1 MPLNVVQDR
10 VNSLLEERKVTT
22 VGGFVPLPDDVD
34 EVSICCHSDTPVS
47 AISMGR
53 FRNERNVLT
62 VTGNG
67 FRVLSR
73 SLRV

>member
-1 MPLNVVQDR
+1 MPLSVVQDM
-10 VNSLLEERKVTT
+10 VNSLLEQRKITT

-47 AISMGR
+47 MLSMAR
-53 FRNERNVLT
+53 LRNERNVLMA
-62 VTGNG
+62 TGNG
-67 FRVLSR
+67 FRVQSR